1 MNCFGYFCLIFILSF
16 IRLASSSELTFERL
30 SKLYA
35 KYIFHS
41 DEQMPLDKRI
51 LLRHRLTSEH
61 LLRLVDEIMENIF
74 NLLAEKINE
83 SVTKSKK
90 EIIEENA
97 KINYNYNKNEQKS
110 VGESAKKG
118 NKNKKVMEKKEI
130 KKRKKRECK
139 ETEMNKGKAK
149 KELEE
154 GMLTKSEEKLSDG
167 HEGINEGLLLL
178 DFFVDLQQ
186 DNEQLTAPFQQ
197 EKVRLVDICHYRSFY
212 FHLQFVLD
220 IVNGNRTPKT
230 GDNGLKYCWKVLA
243 KGGKFQRDEKCD
255 RIEAISSGKDGRD
268 EGEQKWLKVFHQE
281 MAGVHLNCLHRLL
294 QDSTPNS
301 NRKVTALFE
310 GGRGDEENVF
320 VHTLR
325 LVALGSKKLA
335 EQMLTQVQH
344 RLFELVG
351 QNKQMVEELKLNWPI
366 LLNGIDMMAWLQLF
380 YTNVLMSNSAPTR
393 RKTVIKL
400 NLFAYIQ
407 SIDEF
412 HRQNE
417 RIRDD
422 WCQLRKEMAKMIDSL
437 DTKIIDSV
445 FENQMNSWLSI
456 LYLLKKEIKS
466 EQYTVLNREWSM
478 VNINEN
484 NKKGMIDEMGHDWE
498 KAQKLIRDDLTQ
510 MHYANLEKFI
520 ETRMDFR
527 QTFQGGDDPAKAVK
541 LIRKCRQIEGVTKWF
556 LAVHKPQF
564 EQCFNTFNDNYQ
576 DSKAVSLSR
585 SYEQLLLDA
594 DLFKNQFEFAHAF
607 YSKPIVVDALL
618 WLFSTLVDDLLMF
631 VDGMFGLESGGYGI
645 PLQRDTVV
653 RDLWT
658 TWARLLLEDENAEKN
673 EAEKLFTE
681 LTQKQNFGLL
691 HTRTIYTLMKRSKR
705 LSNFFCFHAE
715 NIAYAKDRLLML
727 VNSTANLDWLE
738 MKFPEI
744 LKIGV
749 INSRHRIFLYQSILS
764 NRSESRIA
772 QRSKARIVVPFLFE
786 ELNTRYQFCFD
797 YEDPSKMQINDDVVN
812 PMWDQFWLSIYPEM
826 DTMKGIC
833 LAMFMLQFVDGL
845 AESLAASPSDQ
856 QIEDCIG
863 QKARLKQFQRYW
875 ELVEQKHL
883 DFLLNGILS
892 GCTILKLFPEGEFP
906 DGTRPRLNK
915 LLGTKLFT
923 AFWHQFGDDI
933 IDKQLF
939 VNDIKLMDNYL
950 VTFFHQIE
958 NVDRFA
964 HKISA
969 DIIVF
974 VRWLDAQ
981 PRGDKF
987 DKIWQ
992 ETKKFRL
999 EPFYTSFYDE
1009 NLGDKF
1015 RSRIHFLGEL
1025 FDGIKSVLNKCRN
1038 LGIEKKL
1045 RQEWVGMEKR
1055 ALKENLRW
1063 MASDARGNAVMP
1075 KWIMKLHA
1083 KTLQKLAF
1091 GSAEKGNEKT
1101 GVLAKQFKKK
1111 LKTGLCQSLHAKHRL
1126 LNFLEIEDI
1135 KEIFEKLEIEFK
1147 SAGTGILLLSGSTML
1162 KAQTADS
1169 DIDTICIVPG
1179 HIHSDSFFGTLQCLD
1194 ANERHNCDDNS
1205 LFCMLC
1211 QLPEVHSLR
1220 RLPETLVPLIRLIS
1234 SFGHNFEIVF
1244 ASIPDIHKISMTEV
1258 NGSRERIC
1266 EMTHKLATK
1275 VKEGNLKE
1283 GEIVKTE
1290 RMVRSLAAYHSNL
1303 MIAEMVPNI
1312 ETFRIFVLTL
1322 KMWAK
1327 NNFIYNNVLGFLHG
1341 MPLYVL
1347 AAKICI
1353 MYPNAN
1359 VPFLLERFFLTYSLW
1374 EWPLP
1379 VQLAEVRPD
1388 LLAWS
1393 AEKEQEKR
1401 IFLFGVGLYSQ
1412 LSMPIITPGY
1422 PAHNSTFNVNWFTA
1436 KIIQK
1441 AMQEAFEQL
1450 QSSSANGTKWEKLLL
1465 KRRTFSDMYEH
1476 SFAINCAA
1484 SSWDLCEE
1492 FCGFVG
1498 TRIRVQLMKSVEC
1511 VRGEAWLVGI
1521 DLKRSVLPDGNEAA
1535 PPMSSKSKAQTDQNL
1550 KLDIV
1555 EPIVDSY
1562 RRVVL
1567 GELRWA
1573 GVGDHQQTNQQ
1584 RPPLFLEAKKIKIKK
1599 FFEKTK
1605 NFESWQETE
1614 LGTDFVH
1621 LESKYVER
1629 EELRERWRE

>member
-1 MNCFGYFCLIFILSF
+1 
-16 IRLASSSELTFERL
+16 
-30 SKLYA
+30 
-35 KYIFHS
+35 
-41 DEQMPLDKRI
+41 
-51 LLRHRLTSEH
+51 
-61 LLRLVDEIMENIF
+61 
-74 NLLAEKINE
+74 
-83 SVTKSKK
+83 
-90 EIIEENA
+90 
-97 KINYNYNKNEQKS
+97 
-110 VGESAKKG
+110 
-118 NKNKKVMEKKEI
+118 
-130 KKRKKRECK
+130 
-139 ETEMNKGKAK
+139 MNKGKAK

-154 GMLTKSEEKLSDG
+154 GMLTKIEEKLSDG

-197 EKVRLVDICHYRSFY
+197 EKVRLVDICHY
-212 FHLQFVLD
+212 
-220 IVNGNRTPKT
+220 RTPKT

-268 EGEQKWLKVFHQE
+268 EGEQKWLKVFDQE
-281 MAGVHLNCLHRLL
+281 MA
-294 QDSTPNS
+294 
-301 NRKVTALFE
+301 
-310 GGRGDEENVF
+310 
-320 VHTLR
+320 
-325 LVALGSKKLA
+325 
-335 EQMLTQVQH
+335 
-344 RLFELVG
+344 
-351 QNKQMVEELKLNWPI
+351 
-366 LLNGIDMMAWLQLF
+366 DMMAWLQLF
-380 YTNVLMSNSAPTR
+380 YTNVLMPNSAPTR
-393 RKTVIKL
+393 RKSVIKF

-407 SIDEF
+407 SIDES

-417 RIRDD
+417 QIRDD
-422 WCQLRKEMAKMIDSL
+422 WCQLRKEMAKVIDSL

-456 LYLLKKEIKS
+456 LYLFKKEIKS

-510 MHYANLEKFI
+510 MHFANLEKFI

-527 QTFQGGDDPAKAVK
+527 QTFQEMSGVQLVHRLNAILGGDDPSKAVK

-631 VDGMFGLESGGYGI
+631 VDGMFGLESGGY
-645 PLQRDTVV
+645 
-653 RDLWT
+653 
-658 TWARLLLEDENAEKN
+658 
-673 EAEKLFTE
+673 E

-845 AESLAASPSDQ
+845 AESIAASPPDQ
-856 QIEDCIG
+856 QIEDCIE
-863 QKARLKQFQRYW
+863 QRARLKQFQRYW

-892 GCTILKLFPEGEFP
+892 GSTILKLFPEGEFP

-950 VTFFHQIE
+950 
-958 NVDRFA
+958 
-964 HKISA
+964 
-969 DIIVF
+969 
-974 VRWLDAQ
+974 
-981 PRGDKF
+981 
-987 DKIWQ
+987 
-992 ETKKFRL
+992 
-999 EPFYTSFYDE
+999 
-1009 NLGDKF
+1009 
-1015 RSRIHFLGEL
+1015 
-1025 FDGIKSVLNKCRN
+1025 CRN

-1091 GSAEKGNEKT
+1091 GSAEKGNENGNRTPKT
-1101 GVLAKQFKKK
+1101 GDNGLKYCWKVLAKGGKFQRDEKCDRIEAISSGKDGRDEGEQKWLKVFHQEMADMMAWLQLFYTNVLMSNSAPTRRKTMNSWLSILYLLKKEIKSEQYTVLNREWSMVNINENNKKGMIDEMGHDWEKAQKLIRDDLTQMHYANLEKFIETRMDFRQTFQDSKAVSLSRSYEQLLLDADLFKNQFEFAHAFYSKPIVVDA
-1111 LKTGLCQSLHAKHRL
+1111 LLWLFSTLVDDLLMFVDGMFGLESGGYELTQKQNFGLLHTRTIYTLMKRSKRLSNFFCFHAENIAYAKDRL
-1126 LNFLEIEDI
+1126 L
-1135 KEIFEKLEIEFK
+1135 
-1147 SAGTGILLLSGSTML
+1147 ML
-1162 KAQTADS
+1162 
-1169 DIDTICIVPG
+1169 V
-1179 HIHSDSFFGTLQCLD
+1179 
-1194 ANERHNCDDNS
+1194 
-1205 LFCMLC
+1205 
-1211 QLPEVHSLR
+1211 
-1220 RLPETLVPLIRLIS
+1220 
-1234 SFGHNFEIVF
+1234 
-1244 ASIPDIHKISMTEV
+1244 
-1258 NGSRERIC
+1258 
-1266 EMTHKLATK
+1266 
-1275 VKEGNLKE
+1275 
-1283 GEIVKTE
+1283 
-1290 RMVRSLAAYHSNL
+1290 
-1303 MIAEMVPNI
+1303 
-1312 ETFRIFVLTL
+1312 
-1322 KMWAK
+1322 
-1327 NNFIYNNVLGFLHG
+1327 
-1341 MPLYVL
+1341 
-1347 AAKICI
+1347 
-1353 MYPNAN
+1353 
-1359 VPFLLERFFLTYSLW
+1359 
-1374 EWPLP
+1374 
-1379 VQLAEVRPD
+1379 
-1388 LLAWS
+1388 
-1393 AEKEQEKR
+1393 
-1401 IFLFGVGLYSQ
+1401 
-1412 LSMPIITPGY
+1412 
-1422 PAHNSTFNVNWFTA
+1422 NSTANLDWLEMKFPEIL
-1436 KIIQK
+1436 KIVIC
-1441 AMQEAFEQL
+1441 L
-1450 QSSSANGTKWEKLLL
+1450 Q
-1465 KRRTFSDMYEH
+1465 
-1476 SFAINCAA
+1476 
-1484 SSWDLCEE
+1484 
-1492 FCGFVG
+1492 
-1498 TRIRVQLMKSVEC
+1498 
-1511 VRGEAWLVGI
+1511 
-1521 DLKRSVLPDGNEAA
+1521 
-1535 PPMSSKSKAQTDQNL
+1535 
-1550 KLDIV
+1550 
-1555 EPIVDSY
+1555 
-1562 RRVVL
+1562 
-1567 GELRWA
+1567 
-1573 GVGDHQQTNQQ
+1573 NQ
-1584 RPPLFLEAKKIKIKK
+1584 
-1599 FFEKTK
+1599 
-1605 NFESWQETE
+1605 
-1614 LGTDFVH
+1614 V
-1621 LESKYVER
+1621 
-1629 EELRERWRE
+1629 